1 MPKKYSPKR
10 YKQTANIAKEP
21 ETSYCSVS
29 ALYEKEIP
37 AYVKEDIRIGME
49 EYSKG
54 ECRSVSSFM
63 SKYGK

>member
-37 AYVKEDIRIGME
+37 AYVKRG
-49 EYSKG
+49 YSDWNG
-54 ECRSVSSFM
+54 
-63 SKYGK
+63 GI